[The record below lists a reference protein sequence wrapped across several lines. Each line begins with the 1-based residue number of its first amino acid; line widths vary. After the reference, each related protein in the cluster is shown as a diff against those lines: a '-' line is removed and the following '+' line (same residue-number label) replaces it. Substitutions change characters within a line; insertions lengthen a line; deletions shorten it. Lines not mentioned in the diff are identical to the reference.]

1 MYIVK
6 LLDGLKVPL
15 VNKFY
20 KKHNVRGRANKQDKL
35 WVTYYNNEIVAACR
49 LQDKTEFLFLST
61 MFVALE
67 HRGKGVAKQLLST
80 LLKSQDKMINTFAYK
95 NVVDLYC
102 AIGFNQVLTYT
113 LALQVLFDTYKHRN
127 IVALEYP

>member
-20 KKHNVRGRANKQDKL
+20 KKYNVRGRANKQDKV

>member
-20 KKHNVRGRANKQDKL
+20 KKHNVRGRANKQDKV

-61 MFVALE
+61 MFVVLE

>member
-1 MYIVK
+1 MHIVE
-6 LLDGLKVPL
+6 LLDEIKIPL

-20 KKHNVRGRANKQDKL
+20 KKHNVRGRANKQDKV

-49 LQDKTEFLFLST
+49 LQDKTDFLFLST
-61 MFVALE
+61 VFVALE

-80 LLKSQDKMINTFAYK
+80 LLKSQDKKVNTFAYK

>member
-1 MYIVK
+1 MYIVE

-20 KKHNVRGRANKQDKL
+20 KKHNVRGLANKQDKV

-61 MFVALE
+61 VFVALE

>member
-1 MYIVK
+1 MHIVE
-6 LLDGLKVPL
+6 LLDEIKIPL

-20 KKHNVRGRANKQDKL
+20 KKHNVRGRANKQDKV

-49 LQDKTEFLFLST
+49 LQDKTGFLFLST
-61 MFVALE
+61 VFVALE

-80 LLKSQDKMINTFAYK
+80 LLKSQDKKINTFAYK

>member
-1 MYIVK
+1 MHIVE
-6 LLDGLKVPL
+6 LLDEIKIPL

-20 KKHNVRGRANKQDKL
+20 KKHNVRGRANKQDKV
-35 WVTYYNNEIVAACR
+35 WVTYYNDEIVAACR
-49 LQDKTEFLFLST
+49 LQDKTDFLFLST
-61 MFVALE
+61 VFVALE

-80 LLKSQDKMINTFAYK
+80 LLKSQDKKINTFAYK

>member
-1 MYIVK
+1 MHIVE
-6 LLDGLKVPL
+6 LLDELKIPL

-20 KKHNVRGRANKQDKL
+20 KKHNVRGRANKQDKV
-35 WVTYYNNEIVAACR
+35 WVTYYNDEIVAACR
-49 LQDKTEFLFLST
+49 LQDKTDFLFLST
-61 MFVALE
+61 VFITLE

-80 LLKSQDKMINTFAYK
+80 LLKSQDKKINTFAYK

>member
-20 KKHNVRGRANKQDKL
+20 KKHNVRGRANKQDKV

-61 MFVALE
+61 VFVALE

-80 LLKSQDKMINTFAYK
+80 LLKSQDKVINTFAYK

>member
-1 MYIVK
+1 MYIVE
-6 LLDGLKVPL
+6 LLDAIKIPL

-20 KKHNVRGRANKQDKL
+20 KKHNVRGRANKQDKV
-35 WVTYYNNEIVAACR
+35 WVTYYHNEIVAACR

-61 MFVALE
+61 VFVALE
-67 HRGKGVAKQLLST
+67 HRGNGVATQLLST
-80 LLKSQDKMINTFAYK
+80 LLKSQNKVVNTFAYK

>member
-1 MYIVK
+1 MYSVGV
-6 LLDGLKVPL
+6 LDELKTPL

-20 KKHNVRGRANKQDKL
+20 KQYNVRGRANKQDKL

-49 LQDKTEFLFLST
+49 LQNKVDFLFLST
-61 MFVALE
+61 VFVAPK
-67 HRGKGVAKQLLST
+67 HRGRGVAKQLISALI
-80 LLKSQDKMINTFAYK
+80 KQQNKVIYTFAYK
-95 NVVDLYC
+95 NLTDLYC

-127 IVALEYP
+127 IIALEYL

>member
-1 MYIVK
+1 MHIVE
-6 LLDGLKVPL
+6 LLDELKIPL

-20 KKHNVRGRANKQDKL
+20 KKHNVRGRANKQDKV
-35 WVTYYNNEIVAACR
+35 WVTYYNDEIVAACR
-49 LQDKTEFLFLST
+49 LQDKTDFLFLST
-61 MFVALE
+61 VFVALE

-80 LLKSQDKMINTFAYK
+80 LLKSQDKKINTFAYK

>member
-1 MYIVK
+1 MVE
-6 LLDGLKVPL
+6 LLDGLKIPL

-20 KKHNVRGRANKQDKL
+20 KKNNVRGRANKQDKV

-61 MFVALE
+61 VFVAVE

-80 LLKSQDKMINTFAYK
+80 LLKSQDKVINTFAYK
-95 NVVDLYC
+95 NVVDLYY
-102 AIGFNQVLTYT
+102 AIGFNHVLTYT
-113 LALQVLFDTYKHRN
+113 HTLQVLFDAYKHRK

>member
-1 MYIVK
+1 MYIVE
-6 LLDGLKVPL
+6 LLDELKIPL

-20 KKHNVRGRANKQDKL
+20 KKHNVRGRANKQDKV

-61 MFVALE
+61 VFVVLE

-80 LLKSQDKMINTFAYK
+80 LLKSQNKTLYTFAYK

-127 IVALEYP
+127 VVALEYP

>member
-1 MYIVK
+1 
-6 LLDGLKVPL
+6 
-15 VNKFY
+15 
-20 KKHNVRGRANKQDKL
+20 
-35 WVTYYNNEIVAACR
+35 
-49 LQDKTEFLFLST
+49 

-80 LLKSQDKMINTFAYK
+80 LLKSQDKKINTFAYK

>member
-1 MYIVK
+1 MYIVE
-6 LLDGLKVPL
+6 LLDGLKIPL

-20 KKHNVRGRANKQDKL
+20 KKHNVRGRANKQDKV

-49 LQDKTEFLFLST
+49 LQDKTDFLFLST
-61 MFVALE
+61 VFVALE

-80 LLKSQDKMINTFAYK
+80 LLKSQDKKINTFAYK

>member
-20 KKHNVRGRANKQDKL
+20 KKHNVRGRANKQDKV

-61 MFVALE
+61 VFVALE

>member
-1 MYIVK
+1 MYKVEV
-6 LLDGLKVPL
+6 LNELKTPL

-20 KKHNVRGRANKQDKL
+20 KKHSVRGRANKQDKV

-67 HRGKGVAKQLLST
+67 HRGKGIAKQLLST
-80 LLKSQDKMINTFAYK
+80 LLKSQNREIKTFAYE
-95 NVVDLYC
+95 NVADLYC

>member
-20 KKHNVRGRANKQDKL
+20 KKHNVRGRANKQDKV

-61 MFVALE
+61 VFVALE

-102 AIGFNQVLTYT
+102 AIGFNQMLTYT

>member
-1 MYIVK
+1 MHIVE
-6 LLDGLKVPL
+6 LLDELKIPL

-20 KKHNVRGRANKQDKL
+20 KKHNVRGRANKQDKV
-35 WVTYYNNEIVAACR
+35 WVTYYNDEIVAACR
-49 LQDKTEFLFLST
+49 LQDKTDFLFLST
-61 MFVALE
+61 VFVTLE

-80 LLKSQDKMINTFAYK
+80 LLKSQDKKINTFAYK